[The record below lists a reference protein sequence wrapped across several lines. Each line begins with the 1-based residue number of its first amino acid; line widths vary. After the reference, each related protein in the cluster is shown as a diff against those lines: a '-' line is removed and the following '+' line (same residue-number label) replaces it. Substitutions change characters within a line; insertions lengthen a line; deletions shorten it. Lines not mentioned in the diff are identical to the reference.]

1 MQFKGSSD
9 STGDTLVRIVSPY
22 PAKFWRVANPECV
35 SILLLPYYPSQQP
48 WITINS
54 GWSCLRPSLAYH
66 QTTFPLKVK
75 LPFPILI
82 GKDSDAGRDW
92 GQEEKGMIEDEMAG
106 WHHWL
111 DGLSL
116 SELRELVMDREAWCA
131 VIHGVARSR
140 TWLSDWTELNWL
152 LRKQWK
158 TDKKN

>member
-82 GKDSDAGRDW
+82 GKDSDAGRDLGAGGEGDDRGW
-92 GQEEKGMIEDEMAG
+92 DGWMASLTRWTESEWTPGVGDGQG
-106 WHHWL
+106 
-111 DGLSL
+111 GLSCCD
-116 SELRELVMDREAWCA
+116 SCGHKESD
-131 VIHGVARSR
+131 
-140 TWLSDWTELNWL
+140 TNDWLIWSDLIQG
-152 LRKQWK
+152 KQIS
-158 TDKKN
+158 TC

>member
-82 GKDSDAGRDW
+82 GKDSDAGRDLGAGGEGDDRGW
-92 GQEEKGMIEDEMAG
+92 DGWMA
-106 WHHWL
+106 
-111 DGLSL
+111 SL
-116 SELRELVMDREAWCA
+116 TR
-131 VIHGVARSR
+131 
-140 TWLSDWTELNWL
+140 WTESEWTPGVGDGQGGLACCDSCGHKESDTTEWL
-152 LRKQWK
+152 IWSDLIQGKQIS
-158 TDKKN
+158 TC

>member
-82 GKDSDAGRDW
+82 GKDSDAGRDLGAGGEGDDRGW
-92 GQEEKGMIEDEMAG
+92 DGWMA
-106 WHHWL
+106 
-111 DGLSL
+111 SL
-116 SELRELVMDREAWCA
+116 TR
-131 VIHGVARSR
+131 
-140 TWLSDWTELNWL
+140 WTESEWTPGVGDGQGGLACCDSCGHKESDTTESLIWSDL
-152 LRKQWK
+152 IQGKQIS
-158 TDKKN
+158 TC